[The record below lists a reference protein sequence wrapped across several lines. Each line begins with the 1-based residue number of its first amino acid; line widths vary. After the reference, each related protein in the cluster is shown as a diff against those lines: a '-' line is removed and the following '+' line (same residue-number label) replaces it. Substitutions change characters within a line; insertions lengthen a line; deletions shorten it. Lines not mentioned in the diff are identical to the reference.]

1 MLTDLSSAQ
10 ERGPQLSV
18 FPIKTAATSVGG
30 LEKKSAFPSTGDF
43 MVCCC
48 SNNTQVRLV
57 VLGPSLWLH
66 LMKYRFHQQNQ
77 QCLLGKQGV
86 FVPVQCSLGES
97 LILII

>member
-1 MLTDLSSAQ
+1 MLTYLSSAQ
-10 ERGPQLSV
+10 EREPQLSV
-18 FPIKTAATSVGG
+18 FPIKTPATSVGG
-30 LEKKSAFPSTGDF
+30 LGKKSAFPFTGDF
-43 MVCCC
+43 MVCC

-66 LMKYRFHQQNQ
+66 LMKYYFHQQNQ

-97 LILII
+97 LIFII